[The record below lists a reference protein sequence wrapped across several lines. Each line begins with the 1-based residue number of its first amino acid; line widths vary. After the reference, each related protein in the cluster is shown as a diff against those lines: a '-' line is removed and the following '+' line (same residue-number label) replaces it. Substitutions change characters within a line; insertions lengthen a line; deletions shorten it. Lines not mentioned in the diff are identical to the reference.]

1 MFDRNSL
8 EQWLSYVE
16 GINIKTIDMGLER
29 TELVR
34 QKLELKPACPV
45 ITVAGTNGKGSV
57 CAYLTAI
64 YQAAG
69 FKVGTLTSPHLLK
82 FNERI
87 SINGKPVEDELIVRA
102 FTAIEEARGDTT
114 LTYFEFNAL
123 AAVWVFADQQVDV
136 MVLETG
142 LGGRL
147 DAVNVFDA
155 DCAVITNVDLDH
167 IEYLGDTI
175 EKVGFEKAGIF
186 RSGKPA
192 ICGQVPPPQS
202 VTQHAK
208 DIGTNL
214 LVLNTD
220 FTATQQNEQ
229 WDFSCGQTHY
239 TNLPLP
245 ALRGGYQV
253 QNAACALAAI
263 TCLNNQLVVSEQAIA
278 QGLSAASNPGRFQV
292 IAHKPTVIL
301 DVGHNPHAARALAAS
316 LTQLPAVK
324 KQVAVFSMLSDK
336 DIDSVLSICVPLFDC
351 WYISGLNLPRGMTT
365 EQITHKLKTY
375 GIKNIRSF
383 TTVATAYQCALSEV
397 QEDDRIIVFG
407 SFHTVA
413 EILDSL

>member
-1 MFDRNSL
+1 M
-8 EQWLSYVE
+8 
-16 GINIKTIDMGLER
+16 
-29 TELVR
+29 
-34 QKLELKPACPV
+34 

-64 YQAAG
+64 YHAAG
-69 FKVGTLTSPHLLK
+69 LKVGTLTSPHLLK

-87 SINGKPVEDELIVRA
+87 CINGEPVSDELIIRA
-102 FTAIEEARGDTT
+102 FCAIEDTRADTT

-123 AAVWVFADQQVDV
+123 AAVWIFAQEQVDV

-186 RSGKPA
+186 RTGKPA
-192 ICGQVPPPQS
+192 VCGQVPPPQS
-202 VTQHAK
+202 MVNHAK
-208 DIGTNL
+208 DIQTNL

-220 FTATQQNEQ
+220 FTVTQNNEQ
-229 WDFSCGQTHY
+229 WDYSCGQTHY
-239 TNLPLP
+239 KNLPLP
-245 ALRGGYQV
+245 ALRGAYQV
-253 QNAACALAAI
+253 QNAACALTAI
-263 TCLNNQLVVSEQAIA
+263 TALADRLKVSQENIA
-278 QGLSAASNPGRFQV
+278 QGLTRARNLGRFQV
-292 IAHKPTVIL
+292 IARNPTVIL
-301 DVGHNPHAARALAAS
+301 DVGHNPHAAKALADS
-316 LTQLPAVK
+316 LTQLPPAK

-336 DIDSVLSICVPLFDC
+336 DIDEVLKICNPLFKS
-351 WYISGLNLPRGMTT
+351 WYISGLDLPRGMTT
-365 EQITHKLKTY
+365 NQVEQKLKDH
-375 GIKNIRSF
+375 GIENIRSF
-383 TTVATAYQCALSEV
+383 TTVATAYQCALSEA
-397 QEDDRIIVFG
+397 QEDDRIVVFG

>member
-8 EQWLSYVE
+8 AQWLSYIESV
-16 GINIKTIDMGLER
+16 NMKTIDMGLER
-29 TELVR
+29 TEIVR
-34 QKLELKPACPV
+34 QKLSLKPACPV

-64 YQAAG
+64 YHAAG
-69 FKVGTLTSPHLLK
+69 LKVGTLTSPHLLK

-87 SINGKPVEDELIVRA
+87 CINGEPVSDELIIRA
-102 FTAIEEARGDTT
+102 FCAIEDTRADTT

-123 AAVWVFADQQVDV
+123 AAVWIFAQEQVDV

-186 RSGKPA
+186 RTGKPA
-192 ICGQVPPPQS
+192 VCGQVPPPQS
-202 VTQHAK
+202 MVNHAK
-208 DIGTNL
+208 DIQTNL

-220 FTATQQNEQ
+220 FTVTQNNEQ
-229 WDFSCGQTHY
+229 WDYSCGQTHY
-239 TNLPLP
+239 KNLPLP
-245 ALRGGYQV
+245 ALRGAYQV
-253 QNAACALAAI
+253 QNAACALTAI
-263 TCLNNQLVVSEQAIA
+263 TALADRLKVSQENIA
-278 QGLSAASNPGRFQV
+278 QGLTRARNLGRFQV
-292 IAHKPTVIL
+292 IARNPTVIL
-301 DVGHNPHAARALAAS
+301 DVGHNPHAAKALADS
-316 LTQLPAVK
+316 LTQLPPAK

-336 DIDSVLSICVPLFDC
+336 DIDEVLKICNPLFES
-351 WYISGLNLPRGMTT
+351 WYISGLDLPRGMKTNQV
-365 EQITHKLKTY
+365 EQKLKDH
-375 GIKNIRSF
+375 GIENIRSF
-383 TTVATAYQCALSEV
+383 TTVATAYQCALSEA
-397 QEDDRIIVFG
+397 QEDDRIVVFG

>member
-34 QKLELKPACPV
+34 QKLELKPTCPV
-45 ITVAGTNGKGSV
+45 VTIAGTNGKGSV

-87 SINGKPVEDELIVRA
+87 CINGHPVSDELIVRA
-102 FTAIEEARGDTT
+102 FSAIEEARGETP

-123 AAVWVFADQQVDV
+123 AAVWVFAEQQVDV

-147 DAVNVFDA
+147 DAINVFDA
-155 DCAVITNVDLDH
+155 DCSVITNVDLDH

-186 RSGKPA
+186 RAGKPA
-192 ICGQVPPPQS
+192 ICGQIPPPQS
-202 VTQHAK
+202 VINHAN
-208 DIGTNL
+208 DIKANL
-214 LVLNTD
+214 LILNTD
-220 FTATQQNEQ
+220 FAATQKNEQ
-229 WDFSCGQTHY
+229 WDFSCEQTHY
-239 TNLPLP
+239 KNLPLP
-245 ALRGGYQV
+245 ALRGAYQI

-263 TCLNNQLVVSEQAIA
+263 SCLNEALPVTTEAIA
-278 QGLSAASNPGRFQV
+278 QGLSMARNPGRFQI

-316 LTQLPAVK
+316 LTQLPQVK

-336 DIDSVLSICVPLFDC
+336 DINEVLNICAPLFDY
-351 WYISGLNLPRGMTT
+351 WYVSGLDLPRGMTT
-365 EQITHKLKTY
+365 DQIEQKLRAH
-375 GIKNIRSF
+375 GIKNVRSF
-383 TTVATAYQCALSEV
+383 ATVATAYQQALSEV